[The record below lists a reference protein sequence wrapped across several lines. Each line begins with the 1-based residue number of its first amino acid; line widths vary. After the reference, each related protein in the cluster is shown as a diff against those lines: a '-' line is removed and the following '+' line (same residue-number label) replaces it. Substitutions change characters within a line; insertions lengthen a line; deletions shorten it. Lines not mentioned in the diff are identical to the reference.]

1 MNAIARELQQVYAV
15 WFRHAKRYRNS
26 WLVNCLPPISEP
38 IIYLFGFGVGLGPL
52 VGTVH
57 YHGVDIEYFH
67 FIAPAMI
74 AVGMLFQ
81 AFFEGAYGTFVRL
94 RYQLTWQSML
104 TTPLRFHHIFLGDYF
119 WAITRGSIAGLLTA
133 IVAYCFGVLS
143 TTSFLLALPLLPIGS
158 AVFAALGMAAAGIVR
173 SIDQLNIPVFL
184 ALVPMFVLCG
194 TYFPRDVLPAGLREL
209 TALLPLSLL
218 VDLLRADLVLP
229 SNPLLLFGL
238 LALWIGLL
246 CGIAYRSIA
255 KKLYR

>member
-1 MNAIARELQQVYAV
+1 MNAVGTELQQIYAV
-15 WFRHAKRYRNS
+15 WYRHAKRYRNS

-52 VGTVH
+52 VGSVH
-57 YHGVDIEYFH
+57 YHGIDIEYFH

-104 TTPLRFHHIFLGDYF
+104 TTPLRFHHIFLGDYL

-209 TALLPLSLL
+209 TSLLPLSLL
-218 VDLLRADLVLP
+218 VDLLRADLAMP
-229 SNPLLLFGL
+229 SNPLLLCGL
-238 LALWIGLL
+238 LALWIALL
-246 CGIAYRSIA
+246 SRIAYRSIT